1 MNHTLMTS
9 PLRNCQWL
17 IGRSRV
23 AVVCFTLGAVALIAG
38 GKPCWATESDQWVL
52 LWQDEFDGKELD
64 TTRWRAM
71 QGNPWQAANVR
82 VADGC
87 LFLKASLQGDRR
99 LGAEVRTG
107 KSHGEIFSL
116 CEIRPPV
123 RIEIRFKPIM
133 KPGSFIAL
141 WLMHTRWNTK
151 LFAQHN
157 IQVGKEFDLLECAG
171 GENIVTESDIQI
183 KAHMTVHTWRAP
195 MPWVPQGQRSV
206 QVNTAPMISVGN
218 PVTWQEIRFDWDD
231 ESRPGG
237 CELRYYWRSDGEDWG
252 EPRLRLRPEPE
263 FFPKDHPMNRIAF
276 DQVRHVDILRA
287 VWEEPMHIILWNQ
300 ARDAEAW
307 ISQEQ
312 LASRGFNTWGGSRLN
327 PNDFPVEVPIDFIRV
342 FVPSGDPR
350 VTR

>member
-1 MNHTLMTS
+1 MNRALLTS
-9 PLRNCQWL
+9 MVLNGKSYVGCAH
-17 IGRSRV
+17 V
-23 AVVCFTLGAVALIAG
+23 ALFCFTLGLATLITGANSS
-38 GKPCWATESDQWVL
+38 WATEPGEWVL
-52 LWQDEFDGKELD
+52 WWEDEFDGESLNPA
-64 TTRWRAM
+64 RWRAM
-71 QGNPWQAANVR
+71 QGDPWQVTNVR

-87 LFLKASLQGDRR
+87 LWLKASVEGERR

-116 CEIRPPV
+116 CALRPPV

-141 WLMHTRWNTK
+141 WLMHTQWNSEI
-151 LFAQHN
+151 FAEHN
-157 IQVGKEFDLLECAG
+157 MMVGKEFDLLECAG
-171 GENIVTESDIQI
+171 GESIVTDSDIQI

-237 CELRYYWRSDGEDWG
+237 CELRYYWRASGQDWG
-252 EPRLRLRPEPE
+252 EPRLRLRPEQE

-276 DQVRHVDILRA
+276 GQVRHVDILRA
-287 VWEEPMHIILWNQ
+287 VWKEPMHLILWNQ
-300 ARDAEAW
+300 ARAAEGW

-312 LASRGFNTWGGSRLN
+312 LASRGLNTWGSATLN
-327 PNDFPVEVPIDFIRV
+327 PEDFPVDVPIDSIRV
-342 FVPSGDPR
+342 FVPAGDSRIAP
-350 VTR
+350 